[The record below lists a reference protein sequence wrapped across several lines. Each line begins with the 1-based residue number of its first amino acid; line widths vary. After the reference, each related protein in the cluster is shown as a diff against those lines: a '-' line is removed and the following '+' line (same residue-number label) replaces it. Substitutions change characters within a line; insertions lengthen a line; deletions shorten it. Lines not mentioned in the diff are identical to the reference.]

1 MSRPRLRLLERSK
14 SISGEKPRPERT
26 YPNKPAALDS
36 IRRGTFLV
44 IFLFGAISTGAEL
57 LLLGHTESLW
67 QLAPLLLIAI
77 SLAALIFHA
86 TTRRGLSRSRGMS
99 VRVFQVIMLFFVISS
114 FVGIWQHYQ
123 AKAEF
128 KLETNPDLGGMELL
142 WEAITGAAVPPVL
155 APGMMIQLG
164 LLGLAYTYRHPALIN
179 STKMKEPAN
188 TGE

>member
-1 MSRPRLRLLERSK
+1 MSRPRLQPLERSEP
-14 SISGEKPRPERT
+14 ISDEEARAERT
-26 YPNKPAALDS
+26 DTNKPAALDS
-36 IRRGTFLV
+36 ILRGIFLV
-44 IFLFGAISTGAEL
+44 IFLFGVISTGAEL

-86 TTRRGLSRSRGMS
+86 ITRRSLSRSSGMS

-128 KLETNPDLGGMELL
+128 KLETNPDLGGMELF
-142 WEAITGAAVPPVL
+142 WEAITGASVPPVL

-179 STKMKEPAN
+179 STSSKQLIDRSL
-188 TGE
+188 